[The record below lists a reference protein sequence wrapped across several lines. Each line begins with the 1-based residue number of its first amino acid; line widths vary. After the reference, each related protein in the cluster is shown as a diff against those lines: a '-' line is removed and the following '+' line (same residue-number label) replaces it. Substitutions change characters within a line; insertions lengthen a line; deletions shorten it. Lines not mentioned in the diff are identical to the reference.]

1 MFEKVAQ
8 SNARFNAMDRLVVV
22 IHSVRMPVGFGR
34 TALGTKGRPL
44 ANMAHLKSSII
55 EVKAEN
61 NCLAHA
67 LIIAIAR
74 MNKELNKQSWTADK
88 GRSSSL
94 GVGRGANNPS
104 L

>member
-1 MFEKVAQ
+1 
-8 SNARFNAMDRLVVV
+8 MDRLVVV

-34 TALGTKGRPL
+34 TALRNKGRPV

-61 NCLAHA
+61 SCLAHA

-74 MNKELNKQSWTADK
+74 MNKEPIYQLYRKGNKIRPVVA
-88 GRSSSL
+88 SL
-94 GVGRGANNPS
+94 LEATGIDLTNGGGIPVPIRF
-104 L
+104 